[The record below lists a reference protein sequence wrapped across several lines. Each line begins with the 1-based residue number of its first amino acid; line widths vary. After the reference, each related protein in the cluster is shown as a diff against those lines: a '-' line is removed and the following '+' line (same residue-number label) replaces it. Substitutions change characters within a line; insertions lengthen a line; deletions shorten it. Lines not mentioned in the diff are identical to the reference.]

1 MNNDMLKQRMWK
13 VAITAGGL
21 LSLFLVVISIKVI
34 RETAYVGRDVPA
46 MNTISV
52 NGKGEEFQ
60 APDIA
65 TFSFGVTEN
74 AKTVDVAQ
82 TAATTKINA
91 AIKALK
97 DNGID
102 EKDIKTTSY
111 NINPHYEYQQEMC
124 VAGSCRSGRQVLT
137 GYDVSQNVEV
147 KVRDISKAG
156 SLFTTVGNL
165 GVQNVNG
172 LAFSIDKIEDVR
184 AKARAEAISD
194 AQAKAEVLAKQLGVR
209 IVRISSFYDSGD
221 AQPYYGYAKGGMEIM
236 NASVAPMATPS
247 IPSGEQ
253 KVTSQVTITYEIR

>member
-1 MNNDMLKQRMWK
+1 MNYKDK
-13 VAITAGGL
+13 VWSVGVWVGIL
-21 LSLFLVVISIKVI
+21 LGLFLLVVSIKEI
-34 RETAYVGRDVPA
+34 KEISYVGRDVPA

-52 NGKGEEFQ
+52 NGKGEQFQ

-82 TAATTKINA
+82 TAATTKVNA
-91 AIKALK
+91 ALKALK

-111 NINPHYEYQQEMC
+111 NINPHYEYVQTAC
-124 VAGSCRSGRQVLT
+124 VAGNCQGGRQVLT
-137 GYDVSQNVEV
+137 GYDVSQNIEV
-147 KVRDISKAG
+147 KVRDLTKAG

-165 GVQNVNG
+165 GVQNVNS

-184 AKARAEAISD
+184 AKARAEAITD
-194 AQAKAEVLAKQLGVR
+194 AQEKAKVLAKQLGVR

-221 AQPYYGYAKGGMEIM
+221 VQPYYGYAKGGMEMM
-236 NASVAPMATPS
+236 NASVAPQATPS

>member
-1 MNNDMLKQRMWK
+1 MNTQEKVWK
-13 VAITAGGL
+13 VGMWVGIF
-21 LSLFLVVISIKVI
+21 LSIFLIVISIKAL

-82 TAATTKINA
+82 GAATTKINA
-91 AIKALK
+91 ALKALK
-97 DNGID
+97 DSGIE

-111 NINPHYEYQQEMC
+111 NINPRYEYVQTSC
-124 VAGSCRSGRQVLT
+124 VSGNCQSGHQVLT

-147 KVRDISKAG
+147 KVRDLTKAG
-156 SLFTTVGNL
+156 ALFATVGSL

-172 LAFSIDKIEDVR
+172 LTFAIDKIEDVR
-184 AKARAEAISD
+184 AKARAEAIDD
-194 AQAKAEVLAKQLGVR
+194 AQAKAKLLAKQLGVH
-209 IVRISSFYDSGD
+209 IVRISSFYDAGD
-221 AQPYYGYAKGGMEIM
+221 VQPYYGYAKGGMEMM
-236 NASVAPMATPS
+236 NASAAPVAAPS

>member
-1 MNNDMLKQRMWK
+1 MNNKDKVWSVGMW
-13 VAITAGGL
+13 VGVL
-21 LSLFLVVISIKVI
+21 LALFLLVISIKEI
-34 RETAYVGRDVPA
+34 KQIAYVGRDVPA

-52 NGKGEEFQ
+52 NGKGEQFQ

-91 AIKALK
+91 VLKALE
-97 DNGID
+97 DSGI
-102 EKDIKTTSY
+102 EKKDIKTTSY

-147 KVRDISKAG
+147 KVRDLTKAG
-156 SLFTTVGNL
+156 SLFSTVGSL

-172 LAFSIDKIEDVR
+172 LTFAIDKIEDVR
-184 AKARAEAISD
+184 AKARAEAIDD
-194 AQAKAEVLAKQLGVR
+194 AQAKAKVLAKQLGVR
-209 IVRISSFYDSGD
+209 IVRISSFYDAGD
-221 AQPYYGYAKGGMEIM
+221 VQPYYAYGKGGMDM
-236 NASVAPMATPS
+236 MSASVAPQAAPS